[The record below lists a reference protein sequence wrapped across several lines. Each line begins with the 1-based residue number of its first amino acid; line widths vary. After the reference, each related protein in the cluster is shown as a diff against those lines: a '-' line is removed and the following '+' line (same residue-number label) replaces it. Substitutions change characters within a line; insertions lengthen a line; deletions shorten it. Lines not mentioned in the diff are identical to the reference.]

1 MTLENGLYR
10 THSIY
15 SLLGSPGFLGVLEGR
30 LGLRLHHIL
39 MIAHVSVSGV
49 QVNVRVSGVFVFV
62 WLCRVQLA
70 CQTINSHVSVNAI
83 HSIHVYFRRS
93 NGPHYSGLDADAVHV
108 DITVPYT

>member
-39 MIAHVSVSGV
+39 MIAHVS
-49 QVNVRVSGVFVFV
+49 VSGVFVFV